1 LTIIN
6 QSQARVCKNIS
17 GLSGNES
24 MKRNHTPMQ
33 HHRRRLRAKADPG
46 AACAT
51 CQPTGEPSLR
61 ASSYKNNNCEYCEAK
76 LYAGLSGKQVKELD
90 GRLGLCRSE
99 PRHALFRAGDPS
111 KYLYVVREGQL
122 KLTRTDIDGHEH
134 LLNLVGP
141 GYFLGFDTIGNPTY
155 SYSAETLT
163 PTVFCRI
170 KHEDI
175 VWLLAEA
182 PKASLNILLAVNE
195 QLAQARNM
203 IRALGQKTAIEKVA
217 ALLLSLYPPSAAGG
231 SGKAGALHLSRQEMA
246 EILGLTVETVS
257 RIMAELRRQG
267 IIDAPRGH
275 IVVSARARLQVLAGE
290 LLATHPS
297 RKKSPSHR
305 KQPPRRDRDR
315 GQNLR
320 LS

>member
-1 LTIIN
+1 MT
-6 QSQARVCKNIS
+6 R
-17 GLSGNES
+17 
-24 MKRNHTPMQ
+24 KRRGGRTAV
-33 HHRRRLRAKADPG
+33 RAAS
-46 AACAT
+46 ACAT
-51 CQPTGEPSLR
+51 CQPTAEPDTQT
-61 ASSYKNNNCEYCEAK
+61 ASYKNNNCEYCEAK

-90 GRLGLCRSE
+90 GRLGLCRSG
-99 PRHALFRAGDPS
+99 PRQILFRAGDPS

-141 GYFLGFDTIGNPTY
+141 GYFLGFDAIGNSAY

-170 KHEDI
+170 KHDDI

-182 PKASLNILLAVNE
+182 PQVSLNILLAVNE
-195 QLAQARNM
+195 QLAQARDM

-246 EILGLTVETVS
+246 QILGLTVETVS
-257 RIMAELRRQG
+257 RIMAALRRKG
-267 IIDAPRGH
+267 IIHAPRGR
-275 IVVSARARLQVLAGE
+275 IVVSARARLEALAGDP
-290 LLATHPS
+290 LVSHPS

-305 KQPPRRDRDR
+305 KQSPRRDRDR
-315 GQNLR
+315 G
-320 LS
+320 

>member
-1 LTIIN
+1 MT
-6 QSQARVCKNIS
+6 
-17 GLSGNES
+17 
-24 MKRNHTPMQ
+24 
-33 HHRRRLRAKADPG
+33 RRRRGGRTAARAG
-46 AACAT
+46 SSCAT
-51 CQPTGEPSLR
+51 CQPTGEPGLQT
-61 ASSYKNNNCEYCEAK
+61 SSYKNNNCQYCEAK
-76 LYAGLSGKQVKELD
+76 LYAGLSDKQVKELD

-99 PRHALFRAGDPS
+99 PRHTLFRAGDPS
-111 KYLYVVREGQL
+111 KYLYVVREGQV

-141 GYFLGFDTIGNPTY
+141 GYFLGFDAIGNSAY

-182 PKASLNILLAVNE
+182 PQVSLNILLAVNE

-217 ALLLSLYPPSAAGG
+217 ALLLSLYPPNAEGG
-231 SGKAGALHLSRQEMA
+231 GKAGALHLSRHEMA

-257 RIMAELRRQG
+257 RIMAALRRQG
-267 IIDAPRGH
+267 IINAPRGR
-275 IVVSARARLQVLAGE
+275 IVVSARARLQALAGDP
-290 LLATHPS
+290 LVTPLFS
-297 RKKSPSHR
+297 RKKSRSHR
-305 KQPPRRDRDR
+305 KQSPRRDRDR

>member
-1 LTIIN
+1 MT
-6 QSQARVCKNIS
+6 
-17 GLSGNES
+17 
-24 MKRNHTPMQ
+24 
-33 HHRRRLRAKADPG
+33 RRRRGGRAEARAG
-46 AACAT
+46 ASCAT
-51 CQPTGEPSLR
+51 CQTTGEARPKTPS
-61 ASSYKNNNCEYCEAK
+61 YNNNNCEYCETK
-76 LYAGLSGKQVKELD
+76 LYAGLSDRQVKELD

-99 PRHALFRAGDPS
+99 PRHMLFRAGDPS
-111 KYLYVVREGQL
+111 KYLYVVREGQV

-141 GYFLGFDTIGNPTY
+141 GYFLGFDDIGNSAY
-155 SYSAETLT
+155 SYNAETLT

-170 KHEDI
+170 KHDDI

-182 PKASLNILLAVNE
+182 PQVSLNILLAVNE

-203 IRALGQKTAIEKVA
+203 IRALGQKTATEKVA
-217 ALLLSLYPPSAAGG
+217 ALLLSLYPPSAERA

-257 RIMAELRRQG
+257 RIMAALRRKG
-267 IIDAPRGH
+267 IINAPRGR
-275 IVVSARARLQVLAGE
+275 IVVSARARLQALAGDSPDE
-290 LLATHPS
+290 NLP

-305 KQPPRRDRDR
+305 KQSPRRDRHR

>member
-1 LTIIN
+1 
-6 QSQARVCKNIS
+6 
-17 GLSGNES
+17 
-24 MKRNHTPMQ
+24 MKRDRTPMK
-33 HHRRRLRAKADPG
+33 HRRHRRRAKAG
-46 AACAT
+46 TAVACAT
-51 CQPTGEPSLR
+51 CQPTDEPGLPT
-61 ASSYKNNNCEYCEAK
+61 SSYENNNCQYCEAK

-99 PRHALFRAGDPS
+99 PRRTLFRAGDPT
-111 KYLYVVREGQL
+111 KYLYVVREGQV

-170 KHEDI
+170 KHDDI

-182 PKASLNILLAVNE
+182 PQVSLNILLAVNE
-195 QLAQARNM
+195 QLAQARDM

-231 SGKAGALHLSRQEMA
+231 SGKARALHLSRHEMA

-257 RIMAELRRQG
+257 RIMAELRRQD
-267 IIDAPRGH
+267 IINAPRGR
-275 IVVSARARLQVLAGE
+275 IVVSARARLQALAGE
-290 LLATHPS
+290 LLVTPPS
-297 RKKSPSHR
+297 RKKSPSPR
-305 KQPPRRDRDR
+305 KQSPRRVRER
-315 GQNLR
+315 VQSLR

>member
-1 LTIIN
+1 MKQQRRGGRTA
-6 QSQARVCKNIS
+6 ARAGS
-17 GLSGNES
+17 S
-24 MKRNHTPMQ
+24 
-33 HHRRRLRAKADPG
+33 
-46 AACAT
+46 CAT
-51 CQPTGEPSLR
+51 CQPTAEPDR
-61 ASSYKNNNCEYCEAK
+61 QTTSYKNNNCQYCEEK

-99 PRHALFRAGDPS
+99 PRHMLFRAGDPS
-111 KYLYVVREGQL
+111 KYLYVVREGQV

-141 GYFLGFDTIGNPTY
+141 GYFLGFDDIGNSSY

-170 KHEDI
+170 KHDDI

-182 PKASLNILLAVNE
+182 PKVSLNILLAVNE

-257 RIMAELRRQG
+257 RIMAELRRKG
-267 IIDAPRGH
+267 IINAPRGR
-275 IVVSARARLQVLAGE
+275 IVVSARARLQALAGDP
-290 LLATHPS
+290 LVTNPS
-297 RKKSPSHR
+297 RKKSRSRR
-305 KQPPRRDRDR
+305 KDASSQGKGQQRRER
-315 GQNLR
+315 GDSQILR

>member
-1 LTIIN
+1 
-6 QSQARVCKNIS
+6 
-17 GLSGNES
+17 
-24 MKRNHTPMQ
+24 MQ
-33 HHRRRLRAKADPG
+33 HPRHRRHTNASPV

-51 CQPTGEPSLR
+51 CQPTSEPER
-61 ASSYKNNNCEYCEAK
+61 QTSSYKNNNCQYCEAK

-99 PRHALFRAGDPS
+99 PRHMLFRAGDPS
-111 KYLYVVREGQL
+111 KYLYVVREGQV

-141 GYFLGFDTIGNPTY
+141 GYFLGFDDIGNSSY

-170 KHEDI
+170 KHDDI

-182 PKASLNILLAVNE
+182 PQVSLNILLAVNE

-217 ALLLSLYPPSAAGG
+217 ALLLSLYPPNAAGG
-231 SGKAGALHLSRQEMA
+231 NGKAGALHLSRHEMA

-257 RIMAELRRQG
+257 RIMAALRRTD
-267 IIDAPRGH
+267 IINAPRGR
-275 IVVSARARLQVLAGE
+275 IVVTARARLQALAGDS
-290 LLATHPS
+290 LVSHPS

-305 KQPPRRDRDR
+305 KQSPRRDRDR

>member
-1 LTIIN
+1 MT
-6 QSQARVCKNIS
+6 
-17 GLSGNES
+17 
-24 MKRNHTPMQ
+24 
-33 HHRRRLRAKADPG
+33 RRRRGERTEARAG
-46 AACAT
+46 SSCAT
-51 CQPTGEPSLR
+51 CQPTGEPDR
-61 ASSYKNNNCEYCEAK
+61 QTASYKNNNCEYCEAK

-99 PRHALFRAGDPS
+99 PRHTLFRAGNPS
-111 KYLYVVREGQL
+111 KYLYVVREGQV

-141 GYFLGFDTIGNPTY
+141 GYFLGFDAIGNSAY

-170 KHEDI
+170 KHDDI

-182 PKASLNILLAVNE
+182 PQVSLNILLAVNE

-231 SGKAGALHLSRQEMA
+231 SGQAGALHLSRQEMA
-246 EILGLTVETVS
+246 QILGLTVETVS
-257 RIMAELRRQG
+257 RIMAALRRKG
-267 IIDAPRGH
+267 IIHAPRGR
-275 IVVSARARLQVLAGE
+275 IVVSARARLEALAGDP
-290 LLATHPS
+290 LVTPRL
-297 RKKSPSHR
+297 RKKSRSHR

>member
-1 LTIIN
+1 M
-6 QSQARVCKNIS
+6 SRVLERVKNIFYD
-17 GLSGNES
+17 NRDET
-24 MKRNHTPMQ
+24 MKRGHTPMK
-33 HHRRRLRAKADPG
+33 HARHRRRAKADHV

-51 CQPTGEPSLR
+51 CQPTGEPGLQT
-61 ASSYKNNNCEYCEAK
+61 SSYKNNNCQYCEAK
-76 LYAGLSGKQVKELD
+76 LYAGLSDKQVKELD

-99 PRHALFRAGDPS
+99 PRHMLFRAGDPS
-111 KYLYVVREGQL
+111 KYLYVVREGQV

-141 GYFLGFDTIGNPTY
+141 GYFLGFDAIGNSSH

-170 KHEDI
+170 KHDDI

-182 PKASLNILLAVNE
+182 PQVSLNILLAVNE
-195 QLAQARNM
+195 QLAQARDM

-217 ALLLSLYPPSAAGG
+217 ALLLSLYPPDTEGRN
-231 SGKAGALHLSRQEMA
+231 GKARALHLSRQEMA
-246 EILGLTVETVS
+246 AILGLTVETVS
-257 RIMAELRRQG
+257 RIMAALRRQG
-267 IIDAPRGH
+267 IINAPRGR
-275 IVVSARARLQVLAGE
+275 IVVSARARLQALAGDSPSAD
-290 LLATHPS
+290 LS

-305 KQPPRRDRDR
+305 KQPPRRDRNR